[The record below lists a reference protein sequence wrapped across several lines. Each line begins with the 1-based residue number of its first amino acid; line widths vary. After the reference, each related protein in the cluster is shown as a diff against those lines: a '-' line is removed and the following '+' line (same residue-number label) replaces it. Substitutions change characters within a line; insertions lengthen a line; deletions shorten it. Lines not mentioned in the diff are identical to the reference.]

1 MCRPNKKFLSH
12 NFSKLSTLTIF
23 MMLFFHVVLRFSF
36 SLISVCF
43 RPSHRWSWTMSFTFS
58 WMWSGAHFDTA
69 TISRKLKYSSR
80 LGICSFSV
88 YTSRFFDFSLDS
100 LSERIFAWKFEKR
113 LFWFW
118 NEKALC
124 FYLLRTVWLSY
135 FSCVQSAR
143 NKIAR
148 L

>member
-1 MCRPNKKFLSH
+1 MCRPNKFLSH
-12 NFSKLSTLTIF
+12 NFSKLSTLTIS

-43 RPSHRWSWTMSFTFS
+43 WPSHRWSWTMSFTFS
-58 WMWSGAHFDTA
+58 WMWSGAHLDTA
-69 TISRKLKYSSR
+69 TISRKSSTIAD
-80 LGICSFSV
+80 LEFALFLFKQV
-88 YTSRFFDFSLDS
+88 DFVISLLIPS
-100 LSERIFAWKFEKR
+100 QRIFAWKFEKR